1 MPSRNLITIIV
12 TLFACYAC
20 YCVAVKNRDAA
31 TLAEAIDIVE
41 REALYERD
49 RPELF
54 KSAMK
59 GMLSGL
65 DAHSKYLSG
74 DVFRHFD
81 EEIDG
86 QFGGVGVYFENVP
99 ADGMYVL
106 AVMPGHPADKSG
118 LQAGDLIKSVDGES
132 TVERERADIAT
143 LMRGKVGQSLT
154 VEFERDGQ
162 IKTATIERDIIPL
175 TSVHGYVRNLDGS
188 WAYSLPSHP
197 EIAYIRIKQFADPT
211 TEELKKAFTQIGGD
225 VESIIFDLRNNPG
238 GLLDCATDIC
248 DMLLDQGLAI
258 VSTRGRG
265 KKILS
270 EVTSED
276 DPTIAPDV
284 RIVVLINRN
293 SASASEIM
301 AGCLQDHGRATII
314 GEQSWGKG
322 TVQKVIRMKQGRA
335 ALKLTTSSYWRPSG
349 KNIDRY
355 EDESLKTKK
364 WGVRPEPEFVVSMT
378 EADVLSQL
386 KQMQN
391 REIRGLIPNEK
402 QEQLMRL
409 STERFKRTIVDNID
423 QFAETEEPNDGPT
436 PSMGVAKPISVD
448 EIQSLDLD
456 HDTVLEE
463 AIEYLTRPATEA
475 KIAA

>member
-20 YCVAVKNRDAA
+20 YSVAVKNRDAA

-54 KSAMK
+54 QAAMK

-65 DAHSKYLSG
+65 DAHSTYLSG
-74 DVFRHFD
+74 DRYRNFD
-81 EEIDG
+81 EEIEG

-118 LQAGDLIKSVDGES
+118 LQAGDLIKSVDGQS
-132 TVERERADIAT
+132 TVQRERSDIAT
-143 LMRGKVGQSLT
+143 LMRGKVGDSLT
-154 VEFERDGQ
+154 VEFERAGEL
-162 IKTATIERDIIPL
+162 KTANIQRAIIPL
-175 TSVHGYVRNLDGS
+175 SSVHGYDRNADGS
-188 WAYSLPSHP
+188 WSYSLPSHP
-197 EIAYIRIKQFADPT
+197 GIAYVRIKQFADPT
-211 TEELKKAFTQIGGD
+211 TEELKAALKEIDDD

-248 DMLLDQGLAI
+248 DMLLDRGLAI
-258 VSTRGRG
+258 VSTCGRG
-265 KKILS
+265 KRVLS
-270 EVTSED
+270 KVRSED
-276 DPTIAPDV
+276 EPTIAADV

-301 AGCLQDHGRATII
+301 AGCLQDHSRATII

-349 KNIDRY
+349 KHIDRY
-355 EDESLKTKK
+355 DDESLKTKR
-364 WGVRPEPEFVVSMT
+364 WGVRPEPEFIVSMT
-378 EADVLSQL
+378 EADVISHL

-391 REIRGLIPNEK
+391 REIRGLIPSDK
-402 QEQLMRL
+402 QEQLMSL
-409 STERFKRTIVDNID
+409 STERFKQALEDNND
-423 QFAETEEPNDGPT
+423 QDIEAKEQNESVT
-436 PSMGVAKPISVD
+436 PSLDIEKTIDVD
-448 EIQSLDLD
+448 EIESLNLD
-456 HDTVLEE
+456 RDEVLER
-463 AIEYLTRPATEA
+463 AIEYLTKPAIPA

>member
-12 TLFACYAC
+12 TLFACFAC
-20 YCVAVKNRDAA
+20 YSVAVKNRDAA

-41 REALYERD
+41 REALYERE

-54 KSAMK
+54 QAAMK

-65 DAHSKYLSG
+65 DAHSTYLSG
-74 DVFRHFD
+74 DRYRNFD

-99 ADGMYVL
+99 TDGMYVL

-118 LQAGDLIKSVDGES
+118 IQAGDLIKSVNGES
-132 TVERERADIAT
+132 TLQRERSEIAT
-143 LMRGKVGQSLT
+143 LMRGKVGESLT
-154 VEFERDGQ
+154 VEFERAGEL
-162 IKTATIERDIIPL
+162 KAATIERAIIPL
-175 TSVHGYVRNLDGS
+175 SSIHGYDRNPDGS

-197 EIAYIRIKQFADPT
+197 EIAYVRIKQFADPT
-211 TEELKKAFTQIGGD
+211 TEELKAAFKEIDSD

-248 DMLLDQGLAI
+248 DMLLDQGLPI

-270 EVTSED
+270 EVRSENE
-276 DPTIAPDV
+276 PTIGPDV

-301 AGCLQDHGRATII
+301 AGCLQDHSRATII

-349 KNIDRY
+349 KHIDRY
-355 EDESLKTKK
+355 DDESLKTKK
-364 WGVRPEPEFVVSMT
+364 WGVRPEAQFVVSMT
-378 EADVLSQL
+378 EADVISHL

-391 REIRGLIPNEK
+391 REIRGLIPSDK
-402 QEQLMRL
+402 QEQLMSL
-409 STERFKRTIVDNID
+409 SAERFKQALEDNND
-423 QFAETEEPNDGPT
+423 QVAAAEAQNESAT
-436 PSMGVAKPISVD
+436 PVLDIEKPIVVD
-448 EIQSLDLD
+448 EIESLNLD
-456 HDTVLEE
+456 RDTVLEE
-463 AIEYLTRPATEA
+463 AIKYLTKPAIST